1 MENMNLETLVEA
13 YLAIRTEREVLL
25 QKFDETDKKL
35 KEDMTSLEQAML
47 VICNATNADSIKTS
61 QGTVMRK
68 MNERFY
74 CTDWDNF
81 RKFVVENQA
90 LELLEKRIHQGNF
103 KEFMT
108 ENEGDGLPP
117 GVNVMREFGVSVRKP
132 SAR

>member
-1 MENMNLETLVEA
+1 MDDMNLETLVEA

-25 QKFDETDKKL
+25 QKFEETDKKL

-103 KEFMT
+103 KEFMA
-108 ENEGDGLPP
+108 ENMGDGLPP
-117 GVNVMREFGVSVRKP
+117 GVNVMREFGVAVRKP

>member
-1 MENMNLETLVEA
+1 MDDMNLETLVEA
-13 YLAIRTEREVLL
+13 YLAIRTEREILL
-25 QKFDETDKKL
+25 QKFEETDKKL

>member
-1 MENMNLETLVEA
+1 MDDMNLETLVEA
-13 YLAIRTEREVLL
+13 YLAIRTEREILL
-25 QKFDETDKKL
+25 QKFEETDKKL

-103 KEFMT
+103 KEFMA
-108 ENEGDGLPP
+108 ENVGDGLPP
-117 GVNVMREFGVSVRKP
+117 GVNVMREFGVAVRKP

>member
-103 KEFMT
+103 KEFMA
-108 ENEGDGLPP
+108 ENVGDGLPP

>member
-1 MENMNLETLVEA
+1 MEDMNLEALVEA
-13 YLAIRTEREVLL
+13 YLAIRSEREVLL
-25 QKFDETDKKL
+25 QKYDEEDKKL
-35 KEDMTSLEQAML
+35 KEEMVALEQAML
-47 VICNATNADSIKTS
+47 VICNATNADSIKTP

-68 MNERFY
+68 LNERFY

-81 RKFVVENQA
+81 RKFVMENEA

-103 KEFMT
+103 KEFMA

-117 GVNVMREFGVSVRKP
+117 SVNVMREFGIAVRKP

>member
-1 MENMNLETLVEA
+1 MEDMNLETLVEA

-103 KEFMT
+103 KEFIA
-108 ENEGDGLPP
+108 ERKDDGLPP
-117 GVNVMREFGVSVRKP
+117 GVNVMREFGIVVRKP
-132 SAR
+132 SN

>member
-1 MENMNLETLVEA
+1 MEDMNLETLVEA
-13 YLAIRTEREVLL
+13 YLAIRTEREILL

>member
-1 MENMNLETLVEA
+1 MEDMNLETLVEA
-13 YLAIRTEREVLL
+13 YLAIRTEREILL

-103 KEFMT
+103 KEFMA
-108 ENEGDGLPP
+108 ENVGDGLPP
-117 GVNVMREFGVSVRKP
+117 GVNVMREFGVAVRKP

>member
-1 MENMNLETLVEA
+1 MDDMNLETLVEA
-13 YLAIRTEREVLL
+13 YLAIRTEREILL
-25 QKFDETDKKL
+25 QKFEETDKKL

-90 LELLEKRIHQGNF
+90 FELLEKRIHQGNF
-103 KEFMT
+103 KEFMA
-108 ENEGDGLPP
+108 ENVGDGLPP
-117 GVNVMREFGVSVRKP
+117 GVNVMREFGVAVRKP